1 MEITVETLKDLYPDV
16 YAAVVKDATDAGYV
30 DGYGKGKE
38 EGKAAGADAE
48 RERIKGIETVALPGH
63 EALVAEMKLDGKT
76 TGAEAAIRIIE
87 AEKAKKAVKLEAYAA
102 EHITVVS
109 TVDASIQAAKESKEK
124 EEQKE
129 INANLPLDMRCKA
142 EWEKNPQLRAEFG
155 NSFDAYLAYSTH
167 ADAGSVKILGS
178 KIKEA

>member
-87 AEKAKKAVKLEAYAA
+87 A
-102 EHITVVS
+102 VS